1 MKRKLVSLMMVT
13 AMSAALLAGC
23 GSDKGGSAAG
33 KDNNDNQTQ
42 DVKDNNADDTSKAE
56 QPAGEGSVYYM
67 NFKPEVDAIWQ
78 DIAKAYT
85 EETGVP
91 VKVVTAASGQ
101 YEATLRTEIVGTNA
115 PTLFQINGPVGYQ
128 KWKDYCLEL
137 SDTDLYKNLS
147 DQSLA
152 VTGDDGAFMAFLIQW
167 RLTVLSITMP
177 LWRSTSRWTVQ
188 WRRVWM
194 KSTASTP

>member
-1 MKRKLVSLMMVT
+1 MKRKVVSLMMVT

-23 GSDKGGSAAG
+23 GNDKGGSDAG
-33 KDNNDNQTQ
+33 KENNDNQTQ
-42 DVKDNNADDTSKAE
+42 DVEDNNSDDTNEAE
-56 QPAGEGSVYYM
+56 KPTGEGSVYYM

-78 DIAKAYT
+78 DIAAAYT
-85 EETGVP
+85 ESTGVP

-101 YEATLRTEIVGTNA
+101 YEATLRTEIAGTNA

-128 KWKDYCLEL
+128 NWKDYCLDL

-152 VTGDDGAFMAFLIQW
+152 VTGDDGGAYGIPY
-167 RLTVLSITMP
+167 TVEAYGIIYNNAI
-177 LWRSTSRWTVQ
+177 W
-188 WRRVWM
+188 
-194 KSTASTP
+194 